1 LQLPSELIKRILLRQ
16 KLLLLHKNSQNRYQ
30 YSRNNNRLL
39 SNSQINTIEQKVYN
53 PMPVMTH
60 YNMPILH
67 HIPVNQ
73 LVRRY
78 IPVYYPV
85 PIEHRINVPI
95 QIPIKVPQRV
105 TKK

>member
-1 LQLPSELIKRILLRQ
+1 MKKILLRQ
-16 KLLLLHKNSQNRYQ
+16 KLLLLQKYSPSNQNGVF
-30 YSRNNNRLL
+30 NNRLL
-39 SNSQINTIEQKVYN
+39 SNSQINTNVQNVYN

-60 YNMPILH
+60 YNMPVLH

-105 TKK
+105 T

>member
-1 LQLPSELIKRILLRQ
+1 MRNRNAIAYERQLNIIRNEPQYVQ
-16 KLLLLHKNSQNRYQ
+16 KQNRP
-30 YSRNNNRLL
+30 N
-39 SNSQINTIEQKVYN
+39 VYN

-78 IPVYYPV
+78 VPVYYPV
-85 PIEHRINVPI
+85 PVEHRINIPV
-95 QIPIKVPQRV
+95 QIPIRVPQRV
-105 TKK
+105 N